1 MLNLLKFPAKNNLE
15 IYYVVCLV
23 WRVDEHIVKLQSIVW
38 DGLARTY
45 ENKLV
50 NKVKYWRV
58 NEYNGIGC

>member
-1 MLNLLKFPAKNNLE
+1 MLNLLKFLAKNNLE

-23 WRVDEHIVKLQSIVW
+23 WMVDEHIVKLQSIVW